1 LAKRTHFLV
10 AAETSLPDIG
20 RVTDS
25 ALKGASVLLVEDEL
39 LLRKQVAAAL
49 EQHDADVT
57 AVGTLDEAR
66 RMIQSL
72 PFDFALLD
80 VNLPDGLGTD
90 LLSEGVFSPSTA
102 VVVCTAEGGVS
113 GAVEA
118 IKNGAQDYL
127 LKPVDPAVL
136 PLVLHRARASRQSA
150 RLAEHDRHDPD
161 TTGERLF
168 FGDALGPFRGQLDK
182 IVAADERL
190 GRDLSPVLLEGETGT
205 GKTSI
210 ARWLHH
216 HGPLAAGPLVEV
228 NCPALPE
235 SLAESE
241 LFGHERGAFTDAK
254 SARMGLFEAAKG
266 GTLFLDELASLPLG
280 LQAKVLKAIEEKR
293 IRRLGGNREIDVDVR
308 IIAASNR
315 DLGQAVADGQFRDDL
330 HHRLSLFRLV
340 IPPLRDR
347 GQDILKLADQ
357 LLSQLCRRHRVAGR
371 PISAE
376 GQSRLLGH
384 PWPGNVREL
393 SHELERTV
401 VFEEGAEWTF
411 AALPGGSEPAAPDG
425 ATGGLLNAGFQFP
438 QDGFSLQG
446 TINEIIQRA
455 IDQSGGNVSAA
466 ARLLGVP
473 RDYIRYRQKGGR
485 K

>member
-1 LAKRTHFLV
+1 MV
-10 AAETSLPDIG
+10 AAGAALADIG

-25 ALKGASVLLVEDEL
+25 ALQGASVLLVEDEPR
-39 LLRKQVAAAL
+39 LRKQVAAAL

-80 VNLPDGLGTD
+80 VNLPVGLGTA
-90 LLSEGVFSPSTA
+90 LLSENVFSPNTA
-102 VVVCTAEGGVS
+102 VVVCTAEGGVQ

-136 PLVLHRARASRQSA
+136 PLVLHRARASRQTA
-150 RLAEHDRHDPD
+150 RLAEHERHDPAV
-161 TTGERLF
+161 TGERLF
-168 FGDALGPFRGQLDK
+168 FGDALGPFRQQLDK
-182 IVAADERL
+182 IIAADERL
-190 GRDLSPVLLEGETGT
+190 GRDLPPVLLEGETGT

-216 HGPLAAGPLVEV
+216 HGPRAAGPLVEV

-254 SARMGLFEAAKG
+254 TARMGLFEAAKD

-280 LQAKVLKAIEEKR
+280 LQAKVLKAIEDKR

-330 HHRLSLFRLV
+330 LHRLSLFRLV
-340 IPPLRDR
+340 IPPLRER
-347 GQDILKLADQ
+347 GQDILKLAEQ
-357 LLSQLCRRHRVAGR
+357 LLTQLSRRHRVAAK
-371 PISAE
+371 PISA
-376 GQSRLLGH
+376 GGRARLLSH
-384 PWPGNVREL
+384 AWPGNVREL
-393 SHELERTV
+393 SHELERTI
-401 VFEEGAEWTF
+401 VFEEGDEWDF
-411 AALPGGSEPAAPDG
+411 AALPGPAGTAANETATSG
-425 ATGGLLNAGFQFP
+425 ALNPNFDFP
-438 QDGFSLQG
+438 GEGFSLEA
-446 TINEIIQRA
+446 TIDEFIRRA
-455 IDQSGGNVSAA
+455 IDQAGGNISAA
-466 ARLLGVP
+466 ARLLGVS
-473 RDYIRYRQKGGR
+473 RDYIRYRQKNR
-485 K
+485 AD

>member
-1 LAKRTHFLV
+1 V
-10 AAETSLPDIG
+10 AARPSLPDIG

-25 ALKGASVLLVEDEL
+25 ALEGASVLLVEDEPL
-39 LLRKQVAAAL
+39 LCKQVAAAL

-102 VVVCTAEGGVS
+102 VVVCTAEGGVK

-127 LKPVDPAVL
+127 LKPIDPAVL
-136 PLVLHRARASRQSA
+136 PLVLHRARASRQTA
-150 RLAEHDRHDPD
+150 RLAEHERHDPAA
-161 TTGERLF
+161 TGERLF
-168 FGDALGPFRGQLDK
+168 FGDALGLFRRQLDK
-182 IVAADERL
+182 IIAADERL
-190 GRDLSPVLLEGETGT
+190 GRDLSPVLIEGETGT

-235 SLAESE
+235 SLVESE

-254 SARMGLFEAAKG
+254 TARMGLFEAAKG
-266 GTLFLDELASLPLG
+266 GTLFLDELASLSLG
-280 LQAKVLKAIEEKR
+280 LQAKVLKAIEDKR
-293 IRRLGGNREIDVDVR
+293 IRRLGGNREIDVDIR
-308 IIAASNR
+308 IIAASNH
-315 DLGQAVADGQFRDDL
+315 DLGQAVTDGQFRDDL
-330 HHRLSLFRLV
+330 LHRLGLFRLV
-340 IPPLRDR
+340 IPPLRVR
-347 GQDILKLADQ
+347 GRDILQ
-357 LLSQLCRRHRVAGR
+357 LTEYLLENLCRRHRVAAK
-371 PISAE
+371 PISAD
-376 GQSRLLGH
+376 GQARLLGH
-384 PWPGNVREL
+384 AWPGNVREL
-393 SHELERTV
+393 SHELERTI
-401 VFEEGAEWTF
+401 VFEEGEEWTF
-411 AALPGGSEPAAPDG
+411 AALPGPARTVENETAVSG
-425 ATGGLLNAGFQFP
+425 ALNPNFDFP
-438 QDGFSLQG
+438 REGFSLDA
-446 TINEIIQRA
+446 TIHELIQRA
-455 IDQSGGNVSAA
+455 IEQAGGNVSAA
-466 ARLLGVP
+466 ARLLGVS
-473 RDYIRYRQKGGR
+473 RDYIRYRLKDGG

>member
-1 LAKRTHFLV
+1 M
-10 AAETSLPDIG
+10 AARPSLPDIG

-25 ALKGASVLLVEDEL
+25 ALEGASVLLVEDEPL
-39 LLRKQVAAAL
+39 LCKQVAAAL

-102 VVVCTAEGGVS
+102 VVVCTAEGGVK

-127 LKPVDPAVL
+127 LKPIDPAVL
-136 PLVLHRARASRQSA
+136 PLVLHRAKASRQTA
-150 RLAEHDRHDPD
+150 RLAEHERHDPA

-168 FGDALGPFRGQLDK
+168 FGDALGPFRHQLEK
-182 IVAADERL
+182 IIAADERL
-190 GRDLSPVLLEGETGT
+190 GSDLSPVLLEGETGT

-216 HGPLAAGPLVEV
+216 HGPRAAGPLVEI

-254 SARMGLFEAAKG
+254 TARMGLFEAAKG
-266 GTLFLDELASLPLG
+266 GTLFLDELASLSLG
-280 LQAKVLKAIEEKR
+280 VQAKVLKTIEDKR
-293 IRRLGGNREIDVDVR
+293 IRRLGGNKEIDVDVR

-315 DLGQAVADGQFRDDL
+315 DLGQAVADDQFRDDL
-330 HHRLSLFRLV
+330 HHRLGLFRLV
-340 IPPLRDR
+340 IPPLRER
-347 GQDILKLADQ
+347 GRDILQLAEH
-357 LLSQLCRRHRVAGR
+357 LLKSLCRRHRVAAK
-371 PISAE
+371 PISAD
-376 GQSRLLGH
+376 GRARLLGH
-384 PWPGNVREL
+384 AWPGNVREL
-393 SHELERTV
+393 SHELERTI
-401 VFEEGAEWTF
+401 VFEEGEEWTF
-411 AALPGGSEPAAPDG
+411 AALPGPARTVENETAVSG
-425 ATGGLLNAGFQFP
+425 ALNPNFDFP
-438 QDGFSLQG
+438 REGFSLDA
-446 TINEIIQRA
+446 TIHELIQRA
-455 IDQSGGNVSAA
+455 IEQAGGNVSAA
-466 ARLLGVP
+466 ARLLGVS
-473 RDYIRYRQKGGR
+473 RDYIRYRLKDGG

>member
-1 LAKRTHFLV
+1 MV
-10 AAETSLPDIG
+10 AARPSLPDIG

-25 ALKGASVLLVEDEL
+25 TLQGASVLVVEDEP

-90 LLSEGVFSPSTA
+90 LLSENVFSPNTA
-102 VVVCTAEGGVS
+102 VVVCTAEGGVQ

-136 PLVLHRARASRQSA
+136 PLVLHRARASRQTA
-150 RLAEHDRHDPD
+150 RLAEHERHDPAI
-161 TTGERLF
+161 TGDRLF
-168 FGDALGPFRGQLDK
+168 FGDALGPFRQQLDK
-182 IVAADERL
+182 IIAADERL
-190 GRDLSPVLLEGETGT
+190 GRDLLPVLLEGETGT

-216 HGPLAAGPLVEV
+216 HGPRAAGPLVEV

-254 SARMGLFEAAKG
+254 TARMGLFEAAKD

-280 LQAKVLKAIEEKR
+280 LQAKVLKAIEDKR

-330 HHRLSLFRLV
+330 LHRLSLFRLV
-340 IPPLRDR
+340 IPPLRER
-347 GQDILKLADQ
+347 GQDILKLAEQ
-357 LLSQLCRRHRVAGR
+357 LLAQLSRRHRVATK
-371 PISAE
+371 PISA
-376 GQSRLLGH
+376 GGRARLLSH
-384 PWPGNVREL
+384 VWPGNVREL
-393 SHELERTV
+393 SHELERTI
-401 VFEEGAEWTF
+401 VFEEGDEWDF
-411 AALPGGSEPAAPDG
+411 AALPGPAGTAANETATSG
-425 ATGGLLNAGFQFP
+425 ALNPNFDFP
-438 QDGFSLQG
+438 GEGFSLEA
-446 TINEIIQRA
+446 TIDEFIRRA
-455 IDQSGGNVSAA
+455 IDQAGGNVSAA
-466 ARLLGVP
+466 ARLLGVS
-473 RDYIRYRQKGGR
+473 RDYIRYRQKNR
-485 K
+485 AD

>member
-1 LAKRTHFLV
+1 MAAKP
-10 AAETSLPDIG
+10 SLPDIG
-20 RVTDS
+20 RVTDTT
-25 ALKGASVLLVEDEL
+25 LQGASVLLVEDEP
-39 LLRKQVAAAL
+39 LLRKQVTAAL

-90 LLSEGVFSPSTA
+90 LLGEGVFSPSTA
-102 VVVCTAEGGVS
+102 VVVCTAEGGVR

-118 IKNGAQDYL
+118 IKNGAEDYL
-127 LKPVDPAVL
+127 LKPVDPSVL
-136 PLVLHRARASRQSA
+136 PLVLHRARASRQSD
-150 RLAEHDRHDPD
+150 RLAEHDRHDLA
-161 TTGERLF
+161 TAGERLF
-168 FGDALGPFRGQLDK
+168 FGDALGPFRKQLDK
-182 IVAADERL
+182 ILAADERL
-190 GRDLSPVLLEGETGT
+190 ARDLSPVLLEGETGT

-216 HGPLAAGPLVEV
+216 QGPRASGPLVEV

-266 GTLFLDELASLPLG
+266 GTLFLDEMASLSLA
-280 LQAKVLKAIEEKR
+280 LQAKVLKAIEENR

-330 HHRLSLFRLV
+330 HHRLSLFHLV
-340 IPPLRDR
+340 IPPLRER
-347 GQDILKLADQ
+347 GKDILKLSEQ
-357 LLSQLCRRHRVAGR
+357 LLAQLCHRHRVAAR
-371 PISAE
+371 PISDE
-376 GQSRLLGH
+376 GQARLLAH

-393 SHELERTV
+393 SHEMERTV
-401 VFEEGAEWTF
+401 VFEESDEWNF
-411 AALPGGSEPAAPDG
+411 AALPVGSEPVTPSG
-425 ATGGLLNAGFQFP
+425 ATDGLLNSAFEFP
-438 QDGFSLQG
+438 QKGFSLEA

-455 IDQSGGNVSAA
+455 IDQAGGNVSAA
-466 ARLLGVP
+466 SRLLGVP
-473 RDYIRYRQKGGR
+473 RDYIRYRKKNEG
-485 K
+485 

>member
-1 LAKRTHFLV
+1 M
-10 AAETSLPDIG
+10 AARPSLPDIR
-20 RVTDS
+20 RVTET
-25 ALKGASVLLVEDEL
+25 ALQGANVLLVEDEP

-49 EQHDADVT
+49 EQHNADVT

-90 LLSEGVFSPSTA
+90 LLTEGVFSPSTA
-102 VVVCTAEGGVS
+102 VVVCTAEGGVRS
-113 GAVEA
+113 AVEA

-127 LKPVDPAVL
+127 LKPIDPTVL

-150 RLAEHDRHDPD
+150 RLSEHDRDDPA
-161 TTGERLF
+161 TTGKRLF
-168 FGDALGPFRGQLDK
+168 FGDALGTFREQLDK
-182 IVAADERL
+182 ILIADERL

-216 HGPLAAGPLVEV
+216 HGPRTAGPLVEV

-254 SARMGLFEAAKG
+254 TARMGLFEAANG

-293 IRRLGGNREIDVDVR
+293 IRRLGGNREIDIDVR

-340 IPPLRDR
+340 IPPLRER
-347 GQDILKLADQ
+347 GKDILKLAEQ
-357 LLSQLCRRHRVAGR
+357 LLAQLCRRHRVAAR
-371 PISAE
+371 PISDE
-376 GQSRLLGH
+376 GQARLLAH

-401 VFEEGAEWTF
+401 VFEESDEWTL
-411 AALPGGSEPAAPDG
+411 AALPGGSESVALSGVSD
-425 ATGGLLNAGFQFP
+425 GLLNAAFEFP
-438 QDGFSLQG
+438 QKGFSLES

-455 IDQSGGNVSAA
+455 IDQAGGNVSAA

-473 RDYIRYRQKGGR
+473 RDYIRYRKKNGG